1 MANHFVF
8 RTARDAKLSPVQ
20 FDPDK
25 LTQSRAWVA
34 VTSVDEG
41 GAMIAPHRHMPLIGE
56 IGTVLH
62 HISDMGAGGPPTF
75 NHWWEAV
82 ARQHSPTPQLVENGH
97 RIYRAGPSRPEMDAD
112 QSDVVSAANE
122 GIRALRPA
130 PCWTRCFRR

>member
-8 RTARDAKLSPVQ
+8 RTAREAKLSPVQ

-41 GAMIAPHRHMPLIGE
+41 GSMIAPHRHMPLIGE

-62 HISDMGAGGPPTF
+62 HISDVGAGGAPDLQP
-75 NHWWEAV
+75 
-82 ARQHSPTPQLVENGH
+82 LVGGGGAAPFPH
-97 RIYRAGPSRPEMDAD
+97 AAAG
-112 QSDVVSAANE
+112 
-122 GIRALRPA
+122 
-130 PCWTRCFRR
+130 